1 MKSYMK
7 TQKERILNHLQKYG
21 SITTLESFKEYGD
34 TRLSDKIYQLKKDG
48 YKFSEEWIKS
58 KNRFGE
64 KVQFKKYILEKGEV
78 V

>member
-21 SITTLESFKEYGD
+21 SITTLESFREYGD

-48 YKFSEEWIKS
+48 YKFSEEWLKG

-64 KVQFKKYILEKGEV
+64 KVQFKKYILEVQNEN
-78 V
+78 